1 MKELTFALDVI
12 DGWPP
17 VAAEVIYC
25 NKKKN
30 GHEILNP
37 PFFLKGVSV
46 GDILNVVKDRVNGQ
60 VFEWNYLFKSSN
72 STIWLMNSDPSIC
85 EKTILK
91 LNEIGCLSEYFFSF
105 SLVAVSF
112 PCTISADKIDHLVS
126 EFEEQ
131 GFSIAFPSWR
141 HEENA

>member
-1 MKELTFALDVI
+1 LKELTFALDVY

-25 NKKKN
+25 NENKN
-30 GHEILNP
+30 GYEILNP

-46 GDILNVVKDRVNGQ
+46 GDILNVVKDGVNGQ
-60 VFEWNYLFKSSN
+60 VFEWSYSLKSSN
-72 STIWLMNSDPSIC
+72 STIWLMNSDSSIC
-85 EKTILK
+85 EITILK
-91 LNEIGCLSEYFFSF
+91 LNEIGCVTEYFFSF

-112 PCTISADKIDHLVS
+112 PCTIPSEKIDHLVG
-126 EFEEQ
+126 EFEKQ
-131 GFSIAFPSWR
+131 GFSVAFPSWR